1 MSKRELTAEDRAR
14 VTAIVDQVMG
24 AARVEIEELAT
35 LLATRSN
42 AEFFGETEFL
52 VRDGVHR
59 IGARLY
65 DAALEERKKRG
76 TKVPA

>member
-1 MSKRELTAEDRAR
+1 MSKQELTAEDQLR
-14 VTAIVDQVMG
+14 VNAILDQVMG
-24 AARVEIEELAT
+24 AARVELEELAT

-42 AEFFGETEFL
+42 TEFFGETEFL

-65 DAALEERKKRG
+65 DAALDERKKRG